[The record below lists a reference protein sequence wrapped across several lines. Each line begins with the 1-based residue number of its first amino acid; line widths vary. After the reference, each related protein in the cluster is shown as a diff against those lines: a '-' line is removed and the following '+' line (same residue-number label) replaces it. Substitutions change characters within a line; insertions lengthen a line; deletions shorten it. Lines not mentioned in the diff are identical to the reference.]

1 MTEPE
6 AALERARAAAASMRA
21 GGAYAGHE
29 SSAELEPAEPV
40 TITKLYE
47 WALIEPDL
55 RDVRS
60 TRRLGAPMTA
70 FKHLL
75 LRLLGQY
82 HSALIAEQTRFNVN
96 LLVHLKR
103 LEDRIEALEQRAGEP
118 PQ

>member
-6 AALERARAAAASMRA
+6 EALERARAAAAQMRA
-21 GGAYAGHE
+21 AGAYADEGTIDP
-29 SSAELEPAEPV
+29 EPSDS
-40 TITKLYE
+40 ITLAKLYE

-60 TRRLGAPMTA
+60 TRRYGAPMTA
-70 FKHLL
+70 LKHGL

-96 LLVHLKR
+96 LLGHLKR
-103 LEDRIEALEQRAGEP
+103 LEDRIEALERRAEK
-118 PQ
+118 

>member
-6 AALERARAAAASMRA
+6 DALERARGAAAQMRA
-21 GGAYAGHE
+21 AGAYADEG
-29 SSAELEPAEPV
+29 SIDPEPADS
-40 TITKLYE
+40 ITLAKLYE

-60 TRRLGAPMTA
+60 TRRYGAPMTA
-70 FKHLL
+70 VKHGL

-103 LEDRIEALEQRAGEP
+103 LEDRIEALEQRSE
-118 PQ
+118 Q